1 MSDDTKGPD
10 GFDPTPP
17 SSLLPYDTWLEE
29 AHREVMLKALEHISV
44 HGLPGEHHF
53 YMTFLTR
60 FPGVV
65 IPAAL
70 KERYPEEMTIVLQHQ
85 FQNLTVD
92 RSARSFSVG
101 LSFGGVPSTLHIPFA
116 AITAFADPHIH
127 LVLRF
132 TPHYEEEAPPAEV
145 HNFRPT
151 PHEQKPDHAAKD
163 DTPTPAAEGAEVV
176 SLAAFR
182 KKPAAQHSDDTDDSD
197 R

>member
-1 MSDDTKGPD
+1 MSDDTKDPD
-10 GFDPTPP
+10 GFEPP
-17 SSLLPYDTWLEE
+17 PPASLLPYDAWLEE
-29 AHREVMLKALEHISV
+29 AHREVMLKALEHVSE

-53 YMTFLTR
+53 YMTFLTTS
-60 FPGVV
+60 PGVV

-92 RSARSFSVG
+92 RDARSFSVG

-132 TPHYEEEAPPAEV
+132 IPHREMGPPAEV
-145 HNFRPT
+145 HDFRPT
-151 PHEQKPDHAAKD
+151 SHEQRSDHSTKTDGQSTAS
-163 DTPTPAAEGAEVV
+163 TEGAEVV

-182 KKPAAQHSDDTDDSD
+182 KKPAHQPDDTDDSD